1 MEANLSLPKEWVHIL
16 NAEKPLLSLEYLI
29 NDATLEDV
37 YDALEMM
44 EVQKYLKIEAE
55 KFEDDNKG

>member
-1 MEANLSLPKEWVHIL
+1 M
-16 NAEKPLLSLEYLI
+16 AEPPMLTLDYLI
-29 NDATLEDV
+29 NEATIEDV

-44 EVQKYLKIEAE
+44 EIKKYMKIESE

>member
-1 MEANLSLPKEWVHIL
+1 M
-16 NAEKPLLSLEYLI
+16 LSLEYLI

>member
-1 MEANLSLPKEWVHIL
+1 MD
-16 NAEKPLLSLEYLI
+16 EKPLLSLEYLI
-29 NDATLEDV
+29 NDATISDV

-44 EVQKYLKIEAE
+44 EIRKYMKIEAG